1 MKIRYKIAF
10 LITLAGILVSLV
22 FSVFVFIRMSKLT
35 YAYIDQDL
43 KTISLVFSR
52 LATTAFGE
60 GNLPFKPETQF
71 PEFNRYFVTIY
82 DRQLNP
88 VYANDMTRG
97 VKFAYSDPGK
107 SRYTTALPV
116 PQSRRDLDPDKDGEV
131 TIRVR
136 IGTLNIHG
144 VPYYLQ
150 VAKPIEKMD
159 RQFAELVWI
168 VVTGFIIT
176 SVLIALISYFL
187 AGLIIKPVSQINQ
200 FASGVIDEKTIARR
214 LPLSNVRD
222 ELHALSDTLNRMFDR
237 LQFSFNRQKQLVAD
251 ASHELKSPIAVS
263 LLFLEKALQ
272 RQDLPEDLKNE
283 MAQHYNGVLRMRRMV
298 NSLLDLAAMEMTERI
313 NESGFCLVTVMADIL
328 ENYKGMVTEKGI
340 TIVFEH
346 PTELFIEADKDKI
359 NRLLIN
365 LVDNAIK
372 YCADADGKIS
382 IRLFEEKRSEVVLQI
397 ENNGIGIA
405 PHDLP
410 HVFEQFYRAEKSR
423 SKQLGG
429 VGLGLALAKRIV
441 ELHKGRISIAS
452 QVGRSTQVSL
462 FFPKYQTTAKPL

>member
-10 LITLAGILVSLV
+10 LITSAGILVSLV

-52 LATTAFGE
+52 LATAAFGQ
-60 GNLPFKPETQF
+60 GDLPFKPETQF

-88 VYANDMTRG
+88 VYANDMTHEI
-97 VKFAYSDPGK
+97 KFPYKAPGRN
-107 SRYTTALPV
+107 RYTAALPV
-116 PQSRRDLDPDKDGEV
+116 PPSRRDLDPDKDGEV

-136 IGTLNIHG
+136 NGTLNIHG
-144 VPYYLQ
+144 VPYFLQ

-159 RQFAELVWI
+159 RHFAELAWI

-187 AGLIIKPVSQINQ
+187 AGFIIKPISQINR
-200 FASGVIDEKTIARR
+200 FASGVMDEKTIAHR
-214 LPLSNVRD
+214 LPLGKVRD
-222 ELHALSDTLNRMFDR
+222 ELYALSDTLNRMFDR
-237 LQFSFNRQKQLVAD
+237 LQYSFNRQKQLVAD
-251 ASHELKSPIAVS
+251 ASHELKNPIAVS

-272 RQDLPEDLKNE
+272 RQDLPEELRSE

-298 NSLLDLAAMEMTERI
+298 NSLLDLAAMEITGNI
-313 NESGFCLVTVMADIL
+313 NESWFCIATVMADIL
-328 ENYKGMVTEKGI
+328 ENYKGIVTEKGI
-340 TIVFEH
+340 TITFEQQ
-346 PTELFIEADKDKI
+346 TEIFIQADKDKI

-372 YCADADGKIS
+372 YCSDTDGKIS
-382 IRLFEEKRSEVVLQI
+382 IRLFEENRNEVALQI

-405 PHDLP
+405 PQDLP

-441 ELHKGRISIAS
+441 ELHKGRISIGS
-452 QVGRSTQVSL
+452 QVGLSTQVNL
-462 FFPKYQTTAKPL
+462 VLPKYPNPLDWI